1 MRAGKLILKI
11 LLILSKTVTLLLT
24 MGPGDAE
31 ADIQA
36 VRIEQVT
43 AKIHFCSRII
53 GEYISFLL
61 TQSAA
66 RQELQE

>member
-24 MGPGDAE
+24 MGPGDVE

-36 VRIEQVT
+36 VRIE
-43 AKIHFCSRII
+43 
-53 GEYISFLL
+53 
-61 TQSAA
+61 
-66 RQELQE
+66 